1 MSEKL
6 LRVYKKFYIDE
17 IKAHLLIYGD
27 LGGSCAA
34 CQKMDIKLD
43 TAHCPECK
51 TEFKFIAFRNPRV
64 HMPKILKLSEERP
77 QVAIVDYE
85 DFHRLT
91 GEQKA
96 REFLK

>member
-1 MSEKL
+1 MNEKL
-6 LRVYKKFYIDE
+6 VRVYKKFYIDE

-43 TAHCPECK
+43 ATHCPGCK

-64 HMPKILKLSEERP
+64 HLPKIQKLHAARP
-77 QVAIVDYE
+77 QVAIIDYE
-85 DFHRLT
+85 DYNHHA

>member
-6 LRVYKKFYIDE
+6 IRVYKKFHVDE

-27 LGGSCAA
+27 LGGSCAM
-34 CQKMDIKLD
+34 CRKMDIKLD
-43 TAHCPECK
+43 ATHCPACK
-51 TEFKFIAFRNPRV
+51 TEFKFIAFRNPRA
-64 HMPKILKLSEERP
+64 HMPKIQKLHAERP
-77 QVAIVDYE
+77 QVAIIDYE
-85 DFHRLT
+85 DFTHHV